1 MNSAAE
7 SANPAANPAANLYD
21 FTEPF
26 KAPQGSAIRELFKY
40 LGRPGMISFA
50 GGYPSKD
57 LFDRAGIG
65 QALEDAYSSDPI
77 ACLQY
82 GDTAGSPALRRAI
95 LRLMNDRGV
104 TRDVDDV
111 IVTTGSQQGLDLL
124 IKILVAPGDAV
135 LIEEPAYPAAIQ
147 ALRLAGAH
155 LIPVRTDAQGIDV
168 DALTVQLEALDPS
181 TRPKLLYTVP
191 TFANPTGATLPAARR
206 EALARLAMRFR
217 FVLVEDDPYGELR
230 FSGEPVKPII
240 TFADAIPGASD
251 WVVYFGS
258 LSKIVAPGLRI
269 GWSIAPPAITRRM
282 LVAKQTSDLCT
293 SPLAQE
299 TARHYLERGRLAEH
313 VQTIAQAYRKRCE
326 ALASAL
332 RQFVPDEIEY
342 VMPEGG
348 MFIWARLKGGRQSA
362 ALLKRAIEQNV
373 MYVPGPAF
381 YARDPDE
388 SSMRFSFAAAPG
400 EAEVFEGVRRLKLAL
415 ASR

>member
-1 MNSAAE
+1 MNTAADLTK
-7 SANPAANPAANLYD
+7 PAADLYD
-21 FTEPF
+21 FTGPF

-40 LGRPGMISFA
+40 LSRPGMISFA

-65 QALEDAYSSDPI
+65 QAMEDAYASDPI

-95 LRLMNDRGV
+95 LRLMSERGV
-104 TRDVDDV
+104 TREVDDV

-147 ALRLAGAH
+147 ALRLAGAK
-155 LIPVRTDAQGIDV
+155 LLPVRTDAQGIDV
-168 DALTVQLEALDPS
+168 DALTEQLEALDPA

-230 FSGEPVKPII
+230 FSGEPVKPI
-240 TFADAIPGASD
+240 TALADAIPGARD

-313 VQTIAQAYRKRCE
+313 VQTIALAYRKRCE
-326 ALASAL
+326 ALSSAL

-348 MFIWARLKGGRQSA
+348 MFVWARLKGGRHSA
-362 ALLKRAIEQNV
+362 DLLKRAIEQNV
-373 MYVPGPAF
+373 IYVPGPAF

-388 SSMRFSFAAAPG
+388 SSMRLSFAAAPG

>member
-1 MNSAAE
+1 MTTNATAA
-7 SANPAANPAANLYD
+7 SDLYD

-40 LGRPGMISFA
+40 LARPGMISFA

-65 QALEDAYSSDPI
+65 RAMEEAYRADPI

-82 GDTAGSPALRRAI
+82 GDTAGAPALRRAI
-95 LRLMNDRGV
+95 VRLMNDRGV
-104 TRDVDDV
+104 AREIDDL

-147 ALRLAGAH
+147 ALRLAGAK

-168 DALTVQLEALDPS
+168 DALTEQLEALDPAV
-181 TRPKLLYTVP
+181 RPKLLYTVP
-191 TFANPTGATLPAARR
+191 TFANPTGTTLPVERR
-206 EALARLAMRFR
+206 KALARLAMRFR
-217 FVLVEDDPYGELR
+217 FVLIEDDPYGELR
-230 FSGEPVKPII
+230 FTGDPVKPII
-240 TFADAIPGASD
+240 ALADAIPGARD

-299 TARHYLERGRLAEH
+299 TARFYLESGRLAEH
-313 VQTIAQAYRKRCE
+313 VPVIVQAYKKRYE
-326 ALASAL
+326 ALSSAL
-332 RQFVPDEIEY
+332 RQFVPDDIEY
-342 VMPEGG
+342 VVPQGG
-348 MFIWARLKGGRQSA
+348 MFVWARLKGDRLA
-362 ALLKRAIEQNV
+362 ADVLKRAIEQNV
-373 MYVPGPAF
+373 IYVPGPAF
-381 YARDPDE
+381 YVHNADE
-388 SSMRFSFAAAPG
+388 SSMRLSFAAAPG

>member
-1 MNSAAE
+1 MTASLNPDANST
-7 SANPAANPAANLYD
+7 PDPYD

-26 KAPQGSAIRELFKY
+26 KAPRGSAIRELFKY
-40 LGRPGMISFA
+40 LSRPGMISFA

-65 QALEDAYSSDPI
+65 HAMDAAYRSDPV

-82 GDTAGSPALRRAI
+82 GDTAGAPALRRAI
-95 LRLMNDRGV
+95 VRLMNERGV
-104 TRDVDDV
+104 NRDIDDL

-147 ALRLAGAH
+147 ALRLAGAQ
-155 LIPVRTDAQGIDV
+155 LIAVRTDAHGIDV
-168 DALTVQLEALDPS
+168 DALSEQLEALDPAA
-181 TRPKLLYTVP
+181 RPKLLYTVP
-191 TFANPTGATLPAARR
+191 TFANPTGATLTTARR

-230 FSGEPVKPII
+230 FSGEPVKPVIAL
-240 TFADAIPGASD
+240 ADTIPGASD

-299 TARHYLERGRLAEH
+299 TARFYLESGRLAEH
-313 VQTIAQAYRKRCE
+313 VPVIVQAYKKRYE
-326 ALASAL
+326 ALSSAL
-332 RQFVPDEIEY
+332 RQFVPDDIEH
-342 VMPEGG
+342 VVPQGG
-348 MFIWARLKGGRQSA
+348 MFVWARLKGGRNA
-362 ALLKRAIEQNV
+362 AELLKRAIEQNV
-373 MYVPGPAF
+373 IYVPGPAF
-381 YARDPDE
+381 YVHGADE
-388 SSMRFSFAAAPG
+388 SSMRLSFAAATG
-400 EAEVFEGVRRLKLAL
+400 AAEVFEGVRRLKLAL
-415 ASR
+415 VSR

>member
-1 MNSAAE
+1 MNTNAE
-7 SANPAANPAANLYD
+7 SDLYE

-26 KAPQGSAIRELFKY
+26 KAPRGSAIRELFKY

-57 LFDRAGIG
+57 LFDRVGIG
-65 QALEDAYSSDPI
+65 HAIEEAYRADPV

-95 LRLMNDRGV
+95 VRLMNERGV
-104 TRDVDDV
+104 SREIDDL

-147 ALRLAGAH
+147 ALRLAGAK

-168 DALTVQLEALDPS
+168 DALTEQLEALELLDPGA
-181 TRPKLLYTVP
+181 RPKLLYTVP
-191 TFANPTGATLPAARR
+191 TFANPTGTTLPVARR
-206 EALARLAMRFR
+206 EALARLAVRFR
-217 FVLVEDDPYGELR
+217 FVLIEDDPYGELR
-230 FSGEPVKPII
+230 FTGDPVKPVIAL
-240 TFADAIPGASD
+240 ADAIPGARD

-299 TARHYLERGRLAEH
+299 TARCYLESGRLAEH
-313 VQTIAQAYRKRCE
+313 VPVIVQTYKKRYE

-332 RQFVPDEIEY
+332 RQFVPNDIDY
-342 VMPEGG
+342 VVPQGG
-348 MFIWARLKGGRQSA
+348 MFVWARLNGGRQSA
-362 ALLKRAIEQNV
+362 EVLKRAIEQNV
-373 MYVPGPAF
+373 IYVPGPAF
-381 YARDPDE
+381 YVHNADE
-388 SSMRFSFAAAPG
+388 SSMRLSFAAAPG

>member
-1 MNSAAE
+1 MNTASE
-7 SANPAANPAANLYD
+7 LYD

-40 LGRPGMISFA
+40 LSRPGMISFA

-65 QALEDAYSSDPI
+65 QAQEEAYRSDPV

-82 GDTAGSPALRRAI
+82 GDTAGAPALRRAI
-95 LRLMNDRGV
+95 LRLMNERGV
-104 TRDVDDV
+104 TREVDDV

-147 ALRLAGAH
+147 ALRLAGAR

-168 DALTVQLEALDPS
+168 DALTAQLEAFDSTTPPA

-230 FSGEPVKPII
+230 FTGEPVKPI
-240 TFADAIPGASD
+240 TALADAIPGASD

-269 GWSIAPPAITRRM
+269 GWSIAPSAITRRM

-299 TARHYLERGRLAEH
+299 TARFYLESGRLAEH
-313 VQTIAQAYRKRCE
+313 VQIIAQAYRKRYD
-326 ALASAL
+326 ALSSAL
-332 RQFVPDEIEY
+332 RQFVPDEIDY
-342 VMPEGG
+342 VVPQGG
-348 MFIWARLKGGRQSA
+348 MFVWARLKGGRNA
-362 ALLKRAIEQNV
+362 AELLKRAIEQNV
-373 MYVPGPAF
+373 IYVPGPAF
-381 YARDPDE
+381 YVRDPDE
-388 SSMRFSFAAAPG
+388 SSMRLSFAAAPG

>member
-1 MNSAAE
+1 VNSAAD
-7 SANPAANPAANLYD
+7 LYD

-65 QALEDAYSSDPI
+65 QALEDAYSSDPV

-147 ALRLAGAH
+147 ALRLAGAR
-155 LIPVRTDAQGIDV
+155 LIPVRTDAQGIDI
-168 DALTVQLEALDPS
+168 DALTAQLETLDQA
-181 TRPKLLYTVP
+181 TRPSRTRP
-191 TFANPTGATLPAARR
+191 ARR
-206 EALARLAMRFR
+206 CRRR
-217 FVLVEDDPYGELR
+217 V
-230 FSGEPVKPII
+230 VKRSHGSRCGSVSCWSK
-240 TFADAIPGASD
+240 TTHTAS
-251 WVVYFGS
+251 
-258 LSKIVAPGLRI
+258 
-269 GWSIAPPAITRRM
+269 
-282 LVAKQTSDLCT
+282 C
-293 SPLAQE
+293 
-299 TARHYLERGRLAEH
+299 
-313 VQTIAQAYRKRCE
+313 
-326 ALASAL
+326 AS
-332 RQFVPDEIEY
+332 Q
-342 VMPEGG
+342 
-348 MFIWARLKGGRQSA
+348 
-362 ALLKRAIEQNV
+362 
-373 MYVPGPAF
+373 
-381 YARDPDE
+381 
-388 SSMRFSFAAAPG
+388 
-400 EAEVFEGVRRLKLAL
+400 